1 MEGQGVAASA
11 ASEAGRHGESGA
23 GAVVATDFDDPGV
36 SHVTGDT
43 SGGGEGQWRNG
54 DDTIVMPALG
64 RPEDPDP
71 GPQSHPEEHQS
82 RNSQT
87 IASQPSPAD
96 QANQP
101 TKADKPDN
109 MGDPDL
115 TDDAGDDHTIRNQT
129 PPDVTAPAGQPEDF
143 SAAQAPA
150 SDAAPAASSSAPA
163 PAASSPTPA
172 AASSQAPEP
181 ASSKVAASSQAPP

>member
-11 ASEAGRHGESGA
+11 ASEAGRRGEPGA
-23 GAVVATDFDDPGV
+23 GAVAAADFDDPGV

-64 RPEDPDP
+64 RPEVPDP

-82 RNSQT
+82 RNAQT
-87 IASQPSPAD
+87 IASQPSPTDQAN

-109 MGDPDL
+109 MGDPDH
-115 TDDAGDDHTIRNQT
+115 TDHASGDDDTIRNQT
-129 PPDVTAPAGQPEDF
+129 PPDAAAAAWQPEDV
-143 SAAQAPA
+143 SAGEAPA
-150 SDAAPAASSSAPA
+150 SDAA

-172 AASSQAPEP
+172 AASS
-181 ASSKVAASSQAPP
+181 